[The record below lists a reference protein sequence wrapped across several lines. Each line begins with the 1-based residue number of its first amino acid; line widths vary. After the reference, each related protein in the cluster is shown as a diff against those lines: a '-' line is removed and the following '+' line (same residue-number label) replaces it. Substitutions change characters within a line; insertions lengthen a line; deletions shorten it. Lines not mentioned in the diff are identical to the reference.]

1 MFAHNQVIFQGEG
14 GGIYM
19 SDSQCI
25 LNGYTTFHN
34 NSATGHRG
42 VLCAID
48 GNVVLQ
54 DANFTQNSGGAL
66 YCARTDISYLGK
78 LLKTQHQMEHLLH
91 YSAPSTSETKPSLL
105 EIQLSTVV
113 VQCS

>member
-1 MFAHNQVIFQGEG
+1 MG
-14 GGIYM
+14 GLIANAVTQPFIITQQQ
-19 SDSQCI
+19 DTC
-25 LNGYTTFHN
+25 
-34 NSATGHRG
+34 RG
-42 VLCAID
+42 GLYAID

-66 YCARTDISYLGK
+66 YCVRTNISYLGK
-78 LLKTQHQMEHLLH
+78 FLKTQHQIELLLH
-91 YSAPSTSETKPSLL
+91 YSAPSTSETKLSLL